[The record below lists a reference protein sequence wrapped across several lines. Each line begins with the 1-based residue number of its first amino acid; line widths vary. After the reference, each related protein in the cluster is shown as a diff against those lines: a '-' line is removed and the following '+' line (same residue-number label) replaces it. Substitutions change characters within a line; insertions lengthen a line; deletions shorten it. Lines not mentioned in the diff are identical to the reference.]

1 MADPHDTEPEPDPD
15 DERDF
20 HEGGEDEED
29 EIVPFTSILSL
40 SVESAGVK
48 IEVTA
53 DGVDARE
60 CLSEMVTLAI
70 ETASKLRTDIQ

>member
-1 MADPHDTEPEPDPD
+1 MADAHDTEPEPDPD
-15 DERDF
+15 DEHGF

-29 EIVPFTSILSL
+29 ETVPMTSILSL
-40 SVESAGVK
+40 SVESSGVK

-53 DGVDARE
+53 DGMDARE
-60 CLSEMVTLAI
+60 CLVELVALAV